1 MNEGEIKFT
10 FVTSGCVLHFYH
22 LMSFKRLLNCT
33 TPCTCINIVVI
44 TVERKLQDMVFSNSG
59 LVSFRRSLAVMPQKL
74 VFVTGNANKLKEVV
88 QILGSA
94 FPFEVY
100 NLYIPL
106 RLH

>member
-1 MNEGEIKFT
+1 MYCTFT
-10 FVTSGCVLHFYH
+10 ILC
-22 LMSFKRLLNCT
+22 LLNDCLIV
-33 TPCTCINIVVI
+33 PRHVRVYIVVK
-44 TVERKLQDMVFSNSG
+44 TVECKLMVFSNSG

-94 FPFEVY
+94 FPFEVC
-100 NLYIPL
+100 NLYIPI

>member
-1 MNEGEIKFT
+1 
-10 FVTSGCVLHFYH
+10 
-22 LMSFKRLLNCT
+22 
-33 TPCTCINIVVI
+33 
-44 TVERKLQDMVFSNSG
+44 MVFSNSG

-94 FPFEVY
+94 FPFEVC
-100 NLYIPL
+100 NLYIPI